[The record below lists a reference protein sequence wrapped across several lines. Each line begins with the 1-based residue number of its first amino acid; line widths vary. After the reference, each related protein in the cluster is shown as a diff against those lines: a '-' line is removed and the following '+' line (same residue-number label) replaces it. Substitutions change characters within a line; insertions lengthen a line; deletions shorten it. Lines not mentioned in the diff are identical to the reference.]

1 MRAQIP
7 LGGCFS
13 HRLLLVLPYHSPD
26 PRRAVP
32 PPLVCATHSERKRH
46 AVARILRKQQSR
58 LFTKAILIWKLV
70 IIAEN
75 LVGQQVQAAA
85 AAVASASNA
94 ASVHSRGGAGEAELA
109 AQQQQQHVVL
119 RSLAARMTVHV
130 EAAFRLLG
138 AFGFLP
144 KYVAGAWLLFVAPLP
159 GCDPP
164 SITAAALLL
173 PLTHAPPLPLLGCRA
188 TLDPCRSV
196 VSELRALQSLIVGL
210 SVDTGLGNT
219 GGVHPAS
226 PARSPGGRSSGPS
239 FGSPTLRG
247 LGGGTSPSRHRVRSP
262 SGTNRS
268 FAHAS
273 PAMNGGEPLHSA
285 DLSLSHVS
293 TSGTEFD
300 PPSHARGVPPL
311 DAYRSAPVPAA
322 ARSAVPMHGGGANGA
337 GYDYSGEGVFARP
350 APRPRFR

>member
-173 PLTHAPPLPLLGCRA
+173 PLTHAPPLPLLGCPRY
-188 TLDPCRSV
+188 TGP
-196 VSELRALQSLIVGL
+196 LQVRC
-210 SVDTGLGNT
+210 LG
-219 GGVHPAS
+219 
-226 PARSPGGRSSGPS
+226 
-239 FGSPTLRG
+239 
-247 LGGGTSPSRHRVRSP
+247 
-262 SGTNRS
+262 
-268 FAHAS
+268 
-273 PAMNGGEPLHSA
+273 
-285 DLSLSHVS
+285 
-293 TSGTEFD
+293 
-300 PPSHARGVPPL
+300 
-311 DAYRSAPVPAA
+311 AA
-322 ARSAVPMHGGGANGA
+322 CSAVPYCGPQCGHWLGQHWRCPPCI
-337 GYDYSGEGVFARP
+337 ARP
-350 APRPRFR
+350 LAGRA